1 MDFGKLQA
9 DVIKNLYKHI
19 DNKAA
24 WDYAVYCNIAVNT
37 KRYIPIA
44 YKKAAIYLIPYDM
57 NMLSHYLQTISD
69 KISPYFDSLNDSK
82 ELCDTGIT
90 IVFAKAKLKKLETKD
105 DTSTPIWVDTKLL
118 KPFGNDVKFYYSE
131 NAIDTVYIRDG
142 SGELLG
148 LVLRVRLSEA
158 IDNASL
164 NQRCDREE
172 KNGG

>member
-9 DVIKNLYKHI
+9 DVIKNTYKHI

-24 WDYAVYCNIAVNT
+24 RDYVVYGNIAINT

-44 YKKAAIYLIPYDM
+44 YKNATIYLVPVGV

-82 ELCDTGIT
+82 ELCDTDIT
-90 IVFAKAKLKKLETKD
+90 IDFAKSKLKKLETKD
-105 DTSTPIWVDTKLL
+105 DVATPIWVDTKLL
-118 KPFGNDVKFYYSE
+118 KPFGNDVKFYYSK
-131 NAIDTVYIRDG
+131 NSIDTVYVRDR

-148 LVLRVRLSEA
+148 LVLRVRVSED
-158 IDNASL
+158 IDNYI
-164 NQRCDREE
+164 
-172 KNGG
+172 

>member
-19 DNKAA
+19 DNRAA
-24 WDYAVYCNIAVNT
+24 WDYTVHGNIAINT
-37 KRYIPIA
+37 KRYIPIT
-44 YKKAAIYLIPYDM
+44 YKKVAIYLIPVGV
-57 NMLSHYLQTISD
+57 NMLSHYLQNISD

-90 IVFAKAKLKKLETKD
+90 IDFAKSKLKKLETKD

-118 KPFGNDVKFYYSE
+118 KPFGNDIKFYYSE
-131 NAIDTVYIRDG
+131 NTIDTVYIRDG

-148 LVLRVRLSEA
+148 LVLRVRVSED
-158 IDNASL
+158 INNAS
-164 NQRCDREE
+164 
-172 KNGG
+172 